1 MGIMCGGPGSA
12 GVPEV
17 RTDADLFAAV
27 SANRPDSS
35 AAGGGRGPQ
44 LLLGTDEGAVV
55 VYPITAALLEPL
67 PEVRLNPH
75 APETET
81 EPEAEP
87 ENKGSVQ

>member
-1 MGIMCGGPGSA
+1 MWRAWISGRAEI
-12 GVPEV
+12 

-67 PEVRLNPH
+67 SEVRPTPC
-75 APETET
+75 APETEP
-81 EPEAEP
+81 EPEAELGDR
-87 ENKGSVQ
+87 GSVQ